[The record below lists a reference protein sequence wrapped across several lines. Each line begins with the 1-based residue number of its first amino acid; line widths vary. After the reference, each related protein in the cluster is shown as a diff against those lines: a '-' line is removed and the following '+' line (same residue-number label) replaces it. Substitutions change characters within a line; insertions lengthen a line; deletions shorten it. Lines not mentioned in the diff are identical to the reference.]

1 VVAAG
6 AGGLIRLSSFSL
18 ALSSLSIPLSI
29 LCRYLHTNH
38 LTGAVPSLPFKQYTG
53 TCALNYNQHT
63 NHFTC
68 PLPAGAADCKYQGQ
82 PGVACDKKTE

>member
-1 VVAAG
+1 M
-6 AGGLIRLSSFSL
+6 
-18 ALSSLSIPLSI
+18 
-29 LCRYLHTNH
+29 LCRGLYTNH

-53 TCALNYNQHT
+53 ECLLNYNAHT

-68 PLPAGAADCKYQGQ
+68 PLPAGAADCKYNGQ